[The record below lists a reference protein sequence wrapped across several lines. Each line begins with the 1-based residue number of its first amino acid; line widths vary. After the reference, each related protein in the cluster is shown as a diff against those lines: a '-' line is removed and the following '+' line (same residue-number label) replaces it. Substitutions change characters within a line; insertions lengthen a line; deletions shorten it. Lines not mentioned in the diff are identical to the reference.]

1 MDGGEEPRLD
11 RLVGVADH
19 RLERRDHVADHVF
32 RRVVQQ
38 HAEPAG
44 TIEARALARDD
55 LDQQRMLG
63 DGEDVRALGLAVPAR
78 HARETMGDVLDL
90 DVERRGI
97 EQVEPAP
104 RQHALPRA
112 ERLGAHGRFRL
123 RGHQRPASLANVAC
137 RWQVTTWSLTMPVA
151 CMKA

>member
-1 MDGGEEPRLD
+1 MALTQKRIFVTGGAGFIGSH
-11 RLVGVADH
+11 LVAALVDQNEVVVYDNLH
-19 RLERRDHVADHVF
+19 RNALQFAHLEGHKNLTF
-32 RRVVQQ
+32 
-38 HAEPAG
+38 
-44 TIEARALARDD
+44 IK
-55 LDQQRMLG
+55 
-63 DGEDVRALGLAVPAR
+63 
-78 HARETMGDVLDL
+78 GDVLDF

-112 ERLGAHGRFRL
+112 ERLGAHDRFRL

-137 RWQVTTWSLTMPVA
+137 LWQVTTWSLTIPVA